1 MAEVEPFEDGMPG
14 GDIPPEAAFVIDIE
28 GFEGPID
35 VLLTLAR
42 EQKVDL
48 AQISILQLADQYLA
62 FIAHAR
68 SLNLE
73 LAADYLV
80 MAAWLAYMK
89 SRLLLPELGGKD
101 EPTGAELAA
110 ALSFRLRRL
119 EAMREAARAL
129 TGRPQLGEAF
139 FCRGMP
145 EQAAT
150 VTREVFNASLYD
162 LLAAYAALRNRTRVK
177 SLRIDVPELYAVED
191 ALVRLR
197 RLLGHTLDWQNLLR
211 FLPEGV
217 AQGLLARSALASTFV
232 ASLELVKEGR
242 ARIRQTATYGPIAI
256 RGAENGEGNDHE

>member
-1 MAEVEPFEDGMPG
+1 MADVDTFEDDAPRVAE
-14 GDIPPEAAFVIDIE
+14 DPEVAFVIDVE

-42 EQKVDL
+42 DQKVDL

-101 EPTGAELAA
+101 EPTGEELAA

-129 TGRPQLGEAF
+129 MGRPQLGEAF

-145 EQAAT
+145 EQAVT
-150 VTREVFNASLYD
+150 VTREVFDATLYD
-162 LLAAYAALRNRTRVK
+162 LLAAYGALRNRTRVK
-177 SLRIDVPELYAVED
+177 SLRIDIPELYAVDD
-191 ALVRLR
+191 ALVRLK

-217 AQGLLARSALASTFV
+217 AQGLLARSALAATFV
-232 ASLELVKEGR
+232 ASLELVREGR

-256 RGAENGEGNDHE
+256 RAADVEKGEVDE